1 MSQKYLNPTT
11 LSPNDYIFIEFDD
24 TMERAVVV
32 EVTDELLEVL
42 VNPNTSE
49 EFYAEL
55 YFDNQEDW
63 KVLITKA

>member
-11 LSPNDYIFIEFDD
+11 LSPNDYVFIEFD
-24 TMERAVVV
+24 TQMERAVVID
-32 EVTDELLEVL
+32 VTDELLEVL

-63 KVLITKA
+63 KVLISKA

>member
-1 MSQKYLNPTT
+1 
-11 LSPNDYIFIEFDD
+11 
-24 TMERAVVV
+24 MERAVVV
-32 EVTDELLEVL
+32 DVTDELLEVL

-63 KVLITKA
+63 KVLISKA

>member
-11 LSPNDYIFIEFDD
+11 LSPKDYVFIEFDGA
-24 TMERAVVV
+24 MERAVVMD
-32 EVTDELLEVL
+32 VTDELLEVL

-63 KVLITKA
+63 KVLISKA